1 MVYVLIA
8 VLIIAIVLFII
19 YNLRIFKHTNST
31 EKQEKVEK
39 MVETKIN
46 SEEAIKKSEVENDEK
61 EVTAIQE
68 GQGIRSDQE
77 YRNAL
82 RNLSKACIEEKEKPI
97 KNTADDEYRDAL
109 RTINKGKG
117 E

>member
-8 VLIIAIVLFII
+8 VVSIAIVLFII
-19 YNLRIFKHTNST
+19 YNLRISKPTNST
-31 EKQEKVEK
+31 EKQETVEK

-46 SEEAIKKSEVENDEK
+46 YEEAIKKSVVEHNEK
-61 EVTAIQE
+61 EVPEIQE
-68 GQGIRSDQE
+68 RQGIRSDQE

-82 RNLSKACIEEKEKPI
+82 WNLSKASTEKKEKPI